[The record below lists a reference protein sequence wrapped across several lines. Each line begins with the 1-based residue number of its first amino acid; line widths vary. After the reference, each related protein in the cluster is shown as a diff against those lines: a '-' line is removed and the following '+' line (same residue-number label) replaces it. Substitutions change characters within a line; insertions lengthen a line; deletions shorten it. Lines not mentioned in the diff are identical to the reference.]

1 MTFDFSTKISN
12 NTINKHNRHK
22 FAFVGA
28 GNMASALIS
37 GILNTGLVIE
47 SDIIIFDVDKSKY
60 NQPDFHGVN
69 FATSLAEAIS
79 GSMVVF
85 LSVKPNILPTLLSD
99 IKAVKQDFPFQ
110 NQIFVSISASVP
122 ISFISKKLG
131 SDTPIIRMMPSIT
144 MSVGHG
150 TLAITANDVV
160 ISQFKDDY
168 KNLLTLFSKFSK
180 VLQTGEENLNNV
192 IAVNGSSPAYV
203 FLFIKAM
210 LNASLSLGFSR
221 EEALPLILQTIFGAV
236 KMIEQSNLN
245 LDKLISA
252 VAVPGGTTEAA
263 LKSLLDDD
271 FEGAILRAMQ
281 ACTDKADNISLDFE
295 NAPFIDK

>member
-110 NQIFVSISASVP
+110 NQIFVSIAASVP

-236 KMIEQSNLN
+236 KMVEQSNLN